1 MNMKYVLASDEYE
14 EFSWYRDAIGV
25 FVNDKN
31 IAFVPNNYDEPV
43 TTASIN
49 QWKRSYYISNTK
61 GTKNTEM
68 DGMSTVLEAKSDLKV
83 NEWNKVKLIIA
94 DGRDSG
100 VDSNLLIQS
109 IKFEDAVEKE
119 SEIGIKSLSS
129 IDINAEKVKIVAT
142 FHRTNNLA
150 KQDSVDWKLAI
161 PKIKNST
168 EQIKRQGKLIF
179 EEGESEKSIEVEVN
193 KAERD
198 LQVSLYSSSEK

>member
-109 IKFEDAVEKE
+109 IKFEDAVEKVK
-119 SEIGIKSLSS
+119 SEL
-129 IDINAEKVKIVAT
+129 KV
-142 FHRTNNLA
+142 F
-150 KQDSVDWKLAI
+150 
-161 PKIKNST
+161 
-168 EQIKRQGKLIF
+168 RQ
-179 EEGESEKSIEVEVN
+179 
-193 KAERD
+193 
-198 LQVSLYSSSEK
+198 